1 VTRRRRAFLLIL
13 AGTFAAAL
21 AAAPARATPPERLPD
36 LSILD
41 RAGVGLPAKLGRF
54 VRVEIT
60 AGPLGDVDG
69 HYVLDGPGSGSP
81 VMDIFVGPA
90 LDDPASEL
98 GRVELITQSI
108 LRDSKRVA
116 ELTAPAAAPGA
127 VGRVWQGRLD
137 GSNILMA
144 TMVAR
149 RGAWR
154 IKIRAAIAGEPLSEG
169 LAEVERAIREFGW
182 WRGPF
187 I

>member
-1 VTRRRRAFLLIL
+1 VT
-13 AGTFAAAL
+13 
-21 AAAPARATPPERLPD
+21 D
-36 LSILD
+36 LSILE

-54 VRVEIT
+54 VRVDLT
-60 AGPLGDVDG
+60 SGPLGDVDA
-69 HYVLDGPGSGSP
+69 HYGLSEPGSGDP
-81 VMDIFVGPA
+81 LMDIFVGPA

-98 GRVELITQSI
+98 GCVELITQSI

-116 ELTAPAAAPGA
+116 ELTAPPAAPGA
-127 VGRVWQGRLD
+127 VGRVWQGRQD
-137 GSNILMA
+137 GSNILVA
-144 TMVAR
+144 AMVAR

-154 IKIRAAIAGEPLSEG
+154 IKIRAVIAGEPLSDG